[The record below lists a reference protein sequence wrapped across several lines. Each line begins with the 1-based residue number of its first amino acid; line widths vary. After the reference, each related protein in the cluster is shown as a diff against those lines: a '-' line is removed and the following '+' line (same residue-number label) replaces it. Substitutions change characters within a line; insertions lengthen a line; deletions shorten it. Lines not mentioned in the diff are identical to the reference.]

1 MVTTLPYDLESV
13 PEMSPMKAAVLSF
26 LMLSAFAMG
35 GIGLYS
41 TKAAADRAGV
51 DGYGVSALV
60 R

>member
-1 MVTTLPYDLESV
+1 
-13 PEMSPMKAAVLSF
+13 MKAAVLSF

>member
-1 MVTTLPYDLESV
+1 
-13 PEMSPMKAAVLSF
+13 MKAAVMSF

-41 TKAAADRAGV
+41 THAVADRASA
-51 DGYGVSALV
+51 DGYGVSALI